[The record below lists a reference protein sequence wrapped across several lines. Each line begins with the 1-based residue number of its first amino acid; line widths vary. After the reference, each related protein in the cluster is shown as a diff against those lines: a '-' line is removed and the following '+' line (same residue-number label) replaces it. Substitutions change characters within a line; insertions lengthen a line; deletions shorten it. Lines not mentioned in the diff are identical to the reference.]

1 MPRCQCQMAGTALR
15 GPKVQFQDAG
25 ITRLQQMVQVHYKI
39 TNGLHAPEGVIPDTS
54 PLKNQC

>member
-1 MPRCQCQMAGTALR
+1 MAGTALR